1 LQERAFFDEIQSRV
15 EHGDSHASGLGGRM
29 DSDDEEE
36 QEDGSD
42 DGNDSE
48 ADWNA
53 AREGSI
59 SRRPAWR
66 RPSPRWI
73 YPFVVGAVLA
83 LGNAAPPRSEL
94 YINLA
99 CLAHPPEAPASS
111 AWASEAGIYA
121 AAHEGVS
128 VGNGGDSELSE
139 APVVHVN
146 ATLPAHTPRSAADE
160 WFLRLQ
166 REIYEYN
173 RAHQHPSP
181 AAPSHSHVS
190 GTIPSTI
197 APAPTGPV
205 PHPDLPSDSPDQGDQ
220 GGPGG
225 SDGRDK
231 EDPSTRG
238 PPYREIDPAL
248 CKKSPTVQ
256 AAAARLTMGQSCL
269 LALLYMRVYVL
280 MTSDGCNRWRPRCT
294 HYGTMGPTV

>member
-1 LQERAFFDEIQSRV
+1 MQERAFFDQLQTET
-15 EHGDSHASGLGGRM
+15 EHGQDHPAQSGMEGGYVT
-29 DSDDEEE
+29 DDESE
-36 QEDGSD
+36 

-94 YINLA
+94 YVNLA

-111 AWASEAGIYA
+111 AWAGEGSFRFGSFWTMGDVDIGTGQPHNEDSP
-121 AAHEGVS
+121 AHS
-128 VGNGGDSELSE
+128 
-139 APVVHVN
+139 N
-146 ATLPAHTPRSAADE
+146 ATLPPHTPSSAADE

-166 REIYEYN
+166 KQIYEYN
-173 RAHQHPSP
+173 RAHQHPAP
-181 AAPSHSHVS
+181 AAPSHSHAP
-190 GTIPSTI
+190 GTTTVTMGPV
-197 APAPTGPV
+197 PTGPV
-205 PHPDLPSDSPDQGDQ
+205 PHPNIPSGSPDEGAGDGSHGDQ
-220 GGPGG
+220 GNQG
-225 SDGRDK
+225 DK
-231 EDPSTRG
+231 DDPSTRG

-256 AAAARLTMGQSCL
+256 AAAAQLTMGESESGL
-269 LALLYMRVYVL
+269 IVYRVEQ
-280 MTSDGCNRWRPRCT
+280 G
-294 HYGTMGPTV
+294 